1 MNTKYTEGKMREAG
15 KGKVDAGSAGGDKQ
29 IPPNIGRGGGG
40 SGKFDGSSQTGSKK
54 QIPPMDANPKSGPPI
69 AD

>member
-15 KGKVDAGSAGGDKQ
+15 SGKVDAGSAAGDKQ
-29 IPPNIGRGGGG
+29 IPPNIGGGGG
-40 SGKFDGSSQTGSKK
+40 SGKFDGTSQTGSKD
-54 QIPPMDANPKSGPPI
+54 QIPPMKAKPSGGPPI